1 MNHKFVKIKNNKVM
15 GTKAGIYELHEDH
28 KVWNNKLD
36 FYKDDITIL
45 ERRLEELVTK
55 NSSQEVR
62 AEIEHFQ
69 NQFYI
74 QRNNIDQIKHI
85 INLDEKELE
94 NEITSNPV
102 AVDHRK
108 VEDHVKERDLVETFE
123 QKLNEL
129 RAEFNSFSAKWM

>member
-1 MNHKFVKIKNNKVM
+1 MS
-15 GTKAGIYELHEDH
+15 TKAGIYELQEEH

-55 NSSQEVR
+55 NSSQEFR

-94 NEITSNPV
+94 KEIISNPV
-102 AVDHRK
+102 AVDYRK

-129 RAEFNSFSAKWM
+129 RADFNSFSAKWM

>member
-1 MNHKFVKIKNNKVM
+1 MN
-15 GTKAGIYELHEDH
+15 TKAGIYELHEEH

-45 ERRLEELVTK
+45 ERRLEELVSK
-55 NSSQEVR
+55 NTDQSVR
-62 AEIEHFQ
+62 AEIERFQ
-69 NQFYI
+69 NQFII

-85 INLDEKELE
+85 INLDEKALE
-94 NEITSNPV
+94 KEIEHNPV

-108 VEDHVKERDLVETFE
+108 LEDHPKERDLVETFE

-129 RAEFNSFSAKWM
+129 RADFNSFSAKWM

>member
-1 MNHKFVKIKNNKVM
+1 MS
-15 GTKAGIYELHEDH
+15 TKAGIYELHEEH

-85 INLDEKELE
+85 INLDEKALE
-94 NEITSNPV
+94 KEITSNPV

-108 VEDHVKERDLVETFE
+108 IEDHPKERDLVETFE

-129 RAEFNSFSAKWM
+129 RADFNSFSAKWM